1 MKTWMLCLSLLLWGV
16 TLAPRDARATP
27 SDDAAVRKPLEAF
40 LQGHSTGKVEFL
52 QQAYWPDARL
62 TFVRDGAVQVMGISE
77 HFQRFAD
84 HYRSLAGKPR
94 PDEHAWHRD
103 VRALEVMGTIAVA
116 TVVEDG
122 PESRYTSYL
131 TLLQVKG
138 EWRIIN
144 KSFHEER
151 KAAVLKAAP

>member
-1 MKTWMLCLSLLLWGV
+1 MKTWMLCMSLLLSGV
-16 TLAPRDARATP
+16 TLAPRDAGADP
-27 SDDAAVRKPLEAF
+27 SDEAAVHKPLEAL
-40 LQGHSTGKVEFL
+40 LQGHSTGKVESL

-62 TFVRDGAVQVMGISE
+62 TFVRDGAVQVMSIDE
-77 HFQRFAD
+77 HFKRFAD
-84 HYRSLAGKPR
+84 HYRSPAGKPR
-94 PDEHAWHRD
+94 PDAGAWHRD
-103 VRALEVMGTIAVA
+103 IRAVQVLGTMAVA

-151 KAAVLKAAP
+151 KAPVLKAAP